1 MKKLALLLVIIGLFA
16 CKHDIINPPI
26 NVPTDKVITGNI
38 TTTTTLTADK
48 EWTLNNNDYA
58 TLVWLSAGTPPTQA
72 ELDAQWP
79 AVAYQQQVAQVE
91 ATRRTQYEAQSDGIF
106 FEWQRGTNTKEAWEA
121 AVQAVKDANPYPPA
135 P

>member
-1 MKKLALLLVIIGLFA
+1 MIDYTLILS
-16 CKHDIINPPI
+16 INYF
-26 NVPTDKVITGNI
+26 GSQ
-38 TTTTTLTADK
+38 
-48 EWTLNNNDYA
+48 WTLEGDTYA
-58 TLVWLSAGTPPTQA
+58 GLTWLDQTPKPTQA

-79 AVAYQQQVAQVE
+79 QVNYGNQVAQVE

-121 AVQAVKDANPYPPA
+121 AVQAVKDANPYPPE